1 MWLVCVVAILSLL
14 IFLIKIF
21 SPNKRMDK
29 MSVFSKSSS
38 ILCIFMIIISFTM
51 AGCGNSPQSAQAK
64 IDKIANDMKSQ
75 LPKVLDSDTK
85 LVKVYTK
92 KLEIISEY
100 ELVNYKPGEKD
111 KIKKEEKINLYLTTQ
126 VCPSIKKEFLGIGVS
141 VRYIYKGND
150 GQLIVNRVFK
160 PGDC

>member
-1 MWLVCVVAILSLL
+1 MQNVVLT
-14 IFLIKIF
+14 
-21 SPNKRMDK
+21 
-29 MSVFSKSSS
+29 V
-38 ILCIFMIIISFTM
+38 IISCLFLCS
-51 AGCGNSPQSAQAK
+51 CGN
-64 IDKIANDMKSQ
+64 D
-75 LPKVLDSDTK
+75 LPEIQ
-85 LVKVYTK
+85 
-92 KLEIISEY
+92 KLESEY

>member
-1 MWLVCVVAILSLL
+1 
-14 IFLIKIF
+14 
-21 SPNKRMDK
+21 
-29 MSVFSKSSS
+29 
-38 ILCIFMIIISFTM
+38 M

>member
-1 MWLVCVVAILSLL
+1 M
-14 IFLIKIF
+14 F
-21 SPNKRMDK
+21 SPNKRMHK
-29 MSVFSKSSS
+29 MKIFSKFSSV
-38 ILCIFMIIISFTM
+38 LCIFMIMIAFTI

-64 IDKIANDMKSQ
+64 IDKIANDMKPQ
-75 LPKVLDSDTK
+75 LPKVLDSDTR

-100 ELVNYKPGEKD
+100 ELVNYKTSEKD
-111 KIKKEEKINLYLTTQ
+111 KINPTEKINSYLTTQ
-126 VCPSIKKEFLGIGVS
+126 VCPGIKKELHSLGVS

-150 GQLIVNRVFK
+150 GQLIVNRVLK